1 MKPVVAAVHGPAVGG
16 GLGLSLVADFRVT
29 CAEARFCANFTRLGF
44 HPGFAL
50 TYTLPRLIGV
60 QKAALMFY
68 TGRRIGGEE
77 AAAIGLADVLVAQ
90 DQVRS
95 EALKLASEI
104 AVSAPLAVVSTRTTL
119 RVDLVEQARKAVA
132 REGAEQSWQ
141 RQTEDFKEG
150 IAAMAARRAPL
161 FQGK

>member
-1 MKPVVAAVHGPAVGG
+1 MHGPAVGG

-29 CAEARFCANFTRLGF
+29 CAEARFSANFTRLGF

-68 TGRRIGGEE
+68 TGRRLGGEE
-77 AAAIGLADVLVAQ
+77 AVAIGLADVLVTQAE
-90 DQVRS
+90 VRE
-95 EALKLASEI
+95 EALKLAGEI

-119 RVDLVEQARKAVA
+119 RTGLVEQVRRAVA
-132 REGAEQSWQ
+132 REGSEQSWQ

-150 IAAMAARRAPL
+150 IAAMAARRVPQ